1 VLEGDVKTC
10 DGTLVLPKGRELS
23 VILIERLLQFS
34 ASRGLAEPICV
45 RIPAATVDS
54 RLAN

>member
-1 VLEGDVKTC
+1 
-10 DGTLVLPKGRELS
+10 LPKGRELS